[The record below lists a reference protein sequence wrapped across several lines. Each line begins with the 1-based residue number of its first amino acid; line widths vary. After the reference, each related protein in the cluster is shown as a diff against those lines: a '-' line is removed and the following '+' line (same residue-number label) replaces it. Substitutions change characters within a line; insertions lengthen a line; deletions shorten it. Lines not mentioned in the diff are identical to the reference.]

1 MDSEAIY
8 QALFDWLSIHV
19 EGLTT
24 VSRRLRHFSH
34 VQPAERPALF
44 ITQGNQQEVP
54 IKGLDAKV
62 ELAAELYLYIH
73 EGDRDKAPCT
83 QLNLYI
89 DRIREAIKP
98 AHPEVCEYQTLNGL
112 VEHCWIDGTIE
123 VYEAVENL
131 LDDQAIAII
140 PVRILTT
147 N

>member
-8 QALFDWLSIHV
+8 QALFDLLSTHV
-19 EGLTT
+19 DGVVTI
-24 VSRRLRHFSH
+24 SRRLRHFNN
-34 VQPAERPALF
+34 VQPIERPALF
-44 ITQGNQQEVP
+44 ITQGNQQEGP
-54 IKGLDAKV
+54 IKGLNAKV

-73 EGDRDKAPCT
+73 EADKDKPPSG
-83 QLNLYI
+83 QLNVFV
-89 DRIREAIKP
+89 DRVRAAIKP
-98 AHPEVCEYQTLNGL
+98 AFPEMCEYQTLNGL

-123 VYEAVENL
+123 VYEAVENM